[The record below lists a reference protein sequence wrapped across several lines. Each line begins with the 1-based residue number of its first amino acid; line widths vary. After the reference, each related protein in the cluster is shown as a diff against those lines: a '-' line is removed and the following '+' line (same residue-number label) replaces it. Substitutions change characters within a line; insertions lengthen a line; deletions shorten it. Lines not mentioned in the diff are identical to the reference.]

1 MNNNIFK
8 NGDIYCV
15 SCGNPMTSEMGS
27 MICPE
32 CQKYLKDNTDL
43 PSKNISH
50 FKEINISIFKKVS
63 KLIKIYFQKIKKM

>member
-1 MNNNIFK
+1 MNNNIFE

-32 CQKYLKDNTDL
+32 CQKYLNKYQSETPLALADGMNGRLD
-43 PSKNISH
+43 K
-50 FKEINISIFKKVS
+50 
-63 KLIKIYFQKIKKM
+63 

>member
-1 MNNNIFK
+1 MNNNIFE

-63 KLIKIYFQKIKKM
+63 KLIKIYFQKIKKI

>member
-1 MNNNIFK
+1 MNDNIFE
-8 NGDIYCV
+8 NGDTYCV

-43 PSKNISH
+43 PSKNISY
-50 FKEINISIFKKVS
+50 FK
-63 KLIKIYFQKIKKM
+63 

>member
-1 MNNNIFK
+1 MNNNIFE
-8 NGDIYCV
+8 NGDTYCV

-32 CQKYLKDNTDL
+32 CQKYLKENINL

-63 KLIKIYFQKIKKM
+63 KLIKIYFQKIKKI